1 MSRCDIISIVFCGGD
16 PCSPNSRASI
26 GGITLPS
33 RIFKATSGQNCFHV
47 ALRLNKLFG
56 DVPKSVNVSNNVS
69 LFTRNKTNNR
79 GSQGSIIILVN
90 ARCSIVRPQST
101 QALCFSQDTV
111 AIQGFCWVKLRSGNW

>member
-33 RIFKATSGQNCFHV
+33 RIFKVTFGQNCFHV

-79 GSQGSIIILVN
+79 GSQGSIILLVN
-90 ARCSIVRPQST
+90 AGCSIVRP
-101 QALCFSQDTV
+101 
-111 AIQGFCWVKLRSGNW
+111 